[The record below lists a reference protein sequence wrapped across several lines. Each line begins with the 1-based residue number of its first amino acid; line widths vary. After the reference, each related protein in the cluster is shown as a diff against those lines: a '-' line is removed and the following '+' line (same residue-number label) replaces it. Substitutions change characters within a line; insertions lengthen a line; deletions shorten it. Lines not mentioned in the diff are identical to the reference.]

1 MKLYKHQDKILKKN
15 PKKHLLAWETGTGK
29 TLGAILLA
37 EKNTTHHVVL
47 VICPKSIKDKWEEDV
62 EPFKNHYRIMTKEQ
76 FKKGAYQLAAYDCV
90 IVDEAHYFS
99 GIKSQ
104 MSKVLITYLQKWKI
118 EHVYLLT
125 ATPYL
130 STPWNLFTL
139 ARILGYRPNYGTW
152 RKQYFF
158 PMRIGRRLIYQV
170 KANIE
175 QDMAK
180 IVNQIGMTVRMDE
193 ARDVPEQTFLTEYF
207 DLTSAQRTAIKNITD
222 LEPIVKWTK
231 THQIC
236 GGTLKSDGY
245 TENQEF
251 KSEKLQRVL
260 DLANEHKKL
269 IIVCRYNHEI
279 KILSEKL
286 KKHPNLVVITG
297 ATKDKHTLIKMADSS
312 IQCVVLVNAACSEGY
327 ELPSFPIMVFYSYD
341 FSLKNYVQM
350 IGRILRI
357 NKLKK
362 NVYISLVVKGT
373 IDHDVYKSILKKKD
387 FDIAIYNK
395 LKE

>member
-1 MKLYKHQDKILKKN
+1 MKLYKHQQAILGKL

-29 TLGAILLA
+29 TLAAIELA
-37 EKNTTHHVVL
+37 KKTGGDTL
-47 VICPKSIKDKWEEDV
+47 VIVPKSLKEQWQEELLSQSKFSV
-62 EPFKNHYRIMTKEQ
+62 ITKER
-76 FKKGAYQLAAYDCV
+76 FKKLCKTLEKYDCI

-104 MSKVLITYLQKWKI
+104 MSKALIWYISKHQI
-118 EHVYLLT
+118 DYVYLLT

-130 STPWNLFTL
+130 STPWNLFTI
-139 ARILGYRPNYGTW
+139 ARILGYTPHYGKW
-152 RKQYFF
+152 RKLYFF
-158 PMRIGRRLIYQV
+158 PMRIGRRIIYQP
-170 KANIE
+170 KIGIQSN
-175 QDMAK
+175 MAK
-180 IVNQIGMTVRMDE
+180 IVNKIGNTVRMDE
-193 ARDVPEQTFLTEYF
+193 CRDVPPQIFQTEYF
-207 DLTSAQRTAIKNITD
+207 YLTPEQKKGIKNITD
-222 LEPIVKWTK
+222 LEHIVKWTK

-245 TENQEF
+245 TDNQEF

-286 KKHPNLVVITG
+286 KTHPNCVVINGMT
-297 ATKDKHTLIKMADSS
+297 TDKASVIKTADAS
-312 IQCVVLVNAACSEGY
+312 ISCVVLVNAACSEGY

-341 FSLKNYVQM
+341 FSLKNYIQM

-357 NKLKK
+357 NKLKS
-362 NVYISLVVKGT
+362 NVYLSLVVKGT
-373 IDHDVYKSILKKKD
+373 IDEDVFKSINKKKD

-395 LKE
+395 LRE